1 MKPAS
6 HIQAAIELLALIE
19 ERFAQPADQIC
30 AEYYKARRYIGSTD
44 RREIARLVYGILRH
58 RNSCD
63 WWALN
68 RGQEPSNLAPH
79 QAARVRALG
88 YLWLHQKTP
97 RAQLGMLFSDD
108 PYGPE
113 KLNSK
118 ERVLLEIEV
127 DPTPQSPWIEGEYPQ
142 WIHERLSNLY
152 GDQVVPVMQA
162 FLKEAPVDLR
172 VNTLKTTRYDLMKI
186 LKKEGIETKPLETS
200 ENGLRCL
207 RRLPLSGLAS
217 FKQGLFEV
225 QDAGSQI
232 LAQKVE
238 AAPGMAV
245 LDFCAGAGGKTLSLA
260 AAMENKGRLVATDTA
275 EWRLKRAKERLK
287 RGGVHN
293 AETRVIEPTSDQWLK
308 RQKGKFDRVLVDAP
322 CSGTGT
328 WRRNPDQKWRLHPED
343 IGELATL
350 QLDILTK
357 ASALVK
363 PGGRLIYGTC
373 SILKEENE
381 DVIAKFLETS
391 KDYVLHSPM
400 VRLDPFTTQT
410 DGFFVCVLEKTH
422 DETAK

>member
-1 MKPAS
+1 MKPAA
-6 HIQAAIELLALIE
+6 HIQATIELLVEIE
-19 ERFAQPADQIC
+19 ERFTQPADQIC
-30 AEYYKARRYIGSTD
+30 TEYYKARRYIGSSD
-44 RREIARLVYGILRH
+44 RREISGLVYGILRH

-68 RGQEPSNLAPH
+68 RGQEPSTLAPH

-88 YLWLHQKTP
+88 YLWLHQKTK
-97 RAQLGMLFSDD
+97 RAQLGMLFSGES
-108 PYGPE
+108 YAPE
-113 KLNSK
+113 KLTTK
-118 ERVLLEIEV
+118 ERTLLEIEV
-127 DPTPQSPWIEGEYPQ
+127 DESPQSPWIEGEYPQ
-142 WIHERLSNLY
+142 WIHERLASLY

-162 FLKEAPVDLR
+162 FLPEAPVDLR
-172 VNTLKTTRYDLMKI
+172 VNTLKTTRDDLIKI
-186 LKKEGIETKPLETS
+186 LKKESIETKPLKDSET
-200 ENGLRCL
+200 GLRCL
-207 RRLPLSGLAS
+207 RRLPLTGLKS
-217 FKQGLFEV
+217 FKEGLFEV
-225 QDAGSQI
+225 QDAGSQL

-238 AAPGMAV
+238 AAPGMAI

-260 AAMENKGRLVATDTA
+260 AAMENKGRLMATDTA

-287 RGGVHN
+287 RAGVHN
-293 AETRVIEPTSDQWLK
+293 AETRVIDPTSDQWLK

-328 WRRNPDQKWRLHPED
+328 WRRNPDQKWRLHPDD
-343 IGELATL
+343 IAELADL
-350 QLDILTK
+350 QLDILTR
-357 ASALVK
+357 ASSLLK

-391 KDYVLHSPM
+391 NDYTLHSPM

-422 DETAK
+422 DGKTK